1 MGQELFSRVLAG
13 GAQSSGQR
21 ECGLAPGAP
30 ADLVVLNPDDPMLVG
45 HGPDTLLDALVFSGF
60 PLPIERVMVH
70 GEWRVVGG
78 EHVNRADIAKHFA
91 AAMVGLG
98 AGH

>member
-1 MGQELFSRVLAG
+1 MGQELFGRALAG
-13 GAQSSGQR
+13 GAQASGRR
-21 ECGLAPGAP
+21 EFGLAPGAP
-30 ADLVVLNPDDPMLVG
+30 ADLVVLDDEDPMLVG
-45 HGPDTLLDALVFSGF
+45 HGPETLLDALVFSGY

-78 EHVNRADIAKHFA
+78 EHVDRADTAKHFA
-91 AAMVGLG
+91 AAMAGLG